1 MKLRENFPK
10 TKQEAKNFNVDFE
23 HINTV
28 FKVFIPDDPST
39 LISLEKIIIEI
50 NDFLVKNG
58 YEAISPIDFIK
69 NDFYYESEDE
79 VVSISK
85 HGYLESFVLFISNE
99 ENLVGDKY
107 KNIGSDER
115 QLLKDFFNE
124 LGLKLKD
131 KDDLKLVTKA
141 YQAIREL
148 PNIPKENI
156 FVNFEHNNQLF
167 SVSLADYK
175 IEFDCYLQD
184 YYEDENGNKSNFEQ
198 LQQYCFKYE
207 LEGYTDVVGGFDQFR
222 AELFQAI
229 KNTEI
234 SNIYL
239 SEEE

>member
-10 TKQEAKNFNVDFE
+10 TKQEAKNFNVEFE
-23 HINTV
+23 HLNTV

-39 LISLEKIIIEI
+39 LTSLEKTIIEI

-58 YEAISPIDFIK
+58 YEAISPIEFIK

-79 VVSISK
+79 IVSISK
-85 HGYLESFVLFISNE
+85 HGYLEGLVLFIEKDIISGQYSN
-99 ENLVGDKY
+99 LD
-107 KNIGSDER
+107 SDTI

-131 KDDLKLVTKA
+131 KDDLELVAKA
-141 YQAIREL
+141 DKAIREL

-175 IEFDCYLQD
+175 IEFDCHLQD
-184 YYEDENGNKSNFEQ
+184 YYEDENGNKSSFEQ
-198 LQQYCFKYE
+198 IQQYCFKYE
-207 LEGYTDVVGGFDQFR
+207 LEGYTDVVGGFNQSR

-229 KNTEI
+229 ENTEI